1 MARTLYQAR
10 AQGIPPP
17 VIDISWMQ
25 GPQVPGRRPPTA
37 HLAQGFTAP
46 AQQPVPPSDSWLPP
60 VAPSRIDRP
69 RMLAGAQP
77 ALAMPAGQPLPP
89 ADSWLPPVA
98 PSAISRPRMPTAQ
111 QIAFVGPQRQ
121 PDPPVDGWLAP
132 LAPTQLLPAPRVRQ
146 ADITAPVR
154 QPVPDA
160 ASWLPGIQ
168 QPILV
173 PRRAQQPDAV
183 TAPVQQP
190 EPAADGWLP
199 ASQPNP
205 RAPARLLEALQQ
217 ALALPPRQP
226 DPTWGW
232 DALAPAWLLGKPPI
246 QAPGFV
252 GPLYF
257 EPPVP
262 PPSFGWYR
270 PASEPSPHR
279 AFRAFLY
286 GGATLLYAPPI
297 IIARPGRVLP
307 LLPDTRDLL
316 LPPDIRT
323 IILPLDEAPMPPVPA
338 QYWSPASADDVDFY
352 WLSLSLWIPP
362 DDTILTPSAAVTPIT
377 DDPMPLEVVPG
388 SVVVETG
395 DRRVYVPP
403 GVPVIDPGP
412 RIRMQMQGGTF
423 GKTYTTTIT
432 WTDSQGRTIN
442 RQALLTIQ
450 WP

>member
-10 AQGIPPP
+10 AQGIPPLP
-17 VIDISWMQ
+17 DVAWMQ
-25 GPQVPGRRPPTA
+25 APQIPRRRLSRA
-37 HLAQGFTAP
+37 HLGPSLAMTT
-46 AQQPVPPSDSWLPP
+46 QQPV
-60 VAPSRIDRP
+60 
-69 RMLAGAQP
+69 
-77 ALAMPAGQPLPP
+77 PP

-98 PSAISRPRMPTAQ
+98 PATI
-111 QIAFVGPQRQ
+111 
-121 PDPPVDGWLAP
+121 LA
-132 LAPTQLLPAPRVRQ
+132 APRVRQ
-146 ADITAPVR
+146 SEIIAPVM
-154 QPVPDA
+154 QPVPSAD
-160 ASWLPGIQ
+160 SWLGAIQ
-168 QPILV
+168 RPIMV
-173 PRRAQQPDAV
+173 PRRPQQPDALA
-183 TAPVQQP
+183 APARQP
-190 EPAADGWLP
+190 EPPAPSWLPPVAPSAITRSQVPSAQQQAFFASPDQPVPPADGWLP
-199 ASQPNP
+199 AANQPP
-205 RAPARLLEALQQ
+205 RAAARLLEALQQ
-217 ALALPPRQP
+217 AVALPGRQP
-226 DPTWGW
+226 DPVWGW
-232 DALAPAWLLGKPPI
+232 EALAPAWLPVRPPV

-252 GPLYF
+252 GPLFF

-262 PPSFGWYR
+262 PPDFGWFR
-270 PASEPSPHR
+270 PPSEPSPHR

-307 LLPDTRDLL
+307 LVPDTRDILL
-316 LPPDIRT
+316 APDIRT
-323 IILPLDEAPMPPVPA
+323 LILPLDEAPMPPVPP

-352 WLSLSLWIPP
+352 WLSLSQWIPP